1 MRTQLT
7 IGKKLALGVIASV
20 ACLAVLGV
28 VSLKAIAT
36 LGDSLDA
43 AVNST
48 GRKLDL
54 VGGTREAFDELKA
67 ASLRAQVAYGI
78 AELQRHSSKAGGQ
91 LKCVACHAPAS
102 VDETIREIEAGGA
115 TVRQRS
121 GELRRLVTDET
132 ALKALDTLDNGAT
145 QWVDDTKE
153 YLRLANSD
161 RFDDA
166 HAVLRDKM
174 FPLVAQTGD
183 AARLLAAKE
192 RDALAASNRQARGNI
207 SAHRWVVSIMIAINL
222 LAAGAVLR
230 VVSTISGRL
239 RKLTAEIHHES
250 GQVAAAA
257 SQVSSS
263 SQALAQGSS
272 QQAASLEE
280 ISHASSEINSMV
292 HRNHQSLSQAAT
304 VVTESQRKFA
314 QTEQALG
321 QMVAS
326 MNEMIASGGKIS
338 RIIKTIDEIA
348 FQTNILALNAAVEAA
363 RAGEAGM
370 GFAVVAGE
378 VRNLAQRCA
387 QAAKDTAGMI
397 EESIAGSNRGK
408 ATLDQVAAAMQSATE
423 GAARLGGLVDEVKAG
438 SEEQARRV
446 DEMSK
451 SILQMETVTQGTAA
465 RAQESAAAAEE
476 LNAQS
481 ETLKGIV
488 QRLTSMVGG
497 ERQN

>member
-1 MRTQLT
+1 
-7 IGKKLALGVIASV
+7 V
-20 ACLAVLGV
+20 ACLAVLSV

-78 AELQRHSSKAGGQ
+78 AELQRHSRTGAQ
-91 LKCVACHAPAS
+91 LNCVACHAPAS

-132 ALKALDTLDNGAT
+132 ALKALDTLDSGAS

-161 RFDDA
+161 RFEDA

-174 FPLVAQTGD
+174 FPLVEQTGN

-207 SAHRWVVSIMIAINL
+207 SAHRWVVSIMVGINL
-222 LAAGAVLR
+222 LVAGAVLR
-230 VVSTISGRL
+230 VVSTISGGL
-239 RKLTAEIHHES
+239 RKLASQIDNES

-292 HRNHQSLSQAAT
+292 HRNHESLGQAAS
-304 VVTESQRKFA
+304 VVAESQRRFA

-326 MNEMIASGGKIS
+326 VNEMIASGGQ
-338 RIIKTIDEIA
+338 D
-348 FQTNILALNAAVEAA
+348 
-363 RAGEAGM
+363 
-370 GFAVVAGE
+370 
-378 VRNLAQRCA
+378 
-387 QAAKDTAGMI
+387 I
-397 EESIAGSNRGK
+397 ENH
-408 ATLDQVAAAMQSATE
+408 
-423 GAARLGGLVDEVKAG
+423 
-438 SEEQARRV
+438 
-446 DEMSK
+446 
-451 SILQMETVTQGTAA
+451 
-465 RAQESAAAAEE
+465 
-476 LNAQS
+476 
-481 ETLKGIV
+481 
-488 QRLTSMVGG
+488 
-497 ERQN
+497 